1 MRKVHRQERT
11 DGAVMKRVLYI
22 DDSAD
27 DLMLF
32 GRGCELAGVSFVL
45 TIAHGSEVGV
55 RYLESAG
62 ELADQGAHPMPD
74 LILLDIKMPGMD
86 GFEVLS
92 WIRAQAKFSMLPVAL
107 YSSSTVS
114 EDVLRGYLG
123 GTTFYVP
130 KPSGLAALKELA
142 LAVDNCLKTEGK
154 ECDALLKLSIERAT
168 VMKDFRV
175 VPVSQGYP
183 SGRVG
188 L

>member
-1 MRKVHRQERT
+1 
-11 DGAVMKRVLYI
+11 MKRVLYI

-27 DLMLF
+27 DLVLF

-45 TIAHGSEVGV
+45 TVAQGADAGL
-55 RYLESAG
+55 RYLKDAG
-62 ELADQGAHPMPD
+62 EFADRGAHPIPD

-92 WIRAQAKFSMLPVAL
+92 WIRAQPKLSTVPVAL
-107 YSSSTVS
+107 YSSSTVD
-114 EDVLRGYLG
+114 EDVLRGYLE

-142 LAVDNCLKTEGK
+142 LAVDDCLKSDGK
-154 ECDALLKLSIERAT
+154 ECEALMQMSIERSK
-168 VMKDFRV
+168 VLK
-175 VPVSQGYP
+175 S
-183 SGRVG
+183 

>member
-1 MRKVHRQERT
+1 
-11 DGAVMKRVLYI
+11 MKRVLYI

-27 DLMLF
+27 DLVLF
-32 GRGCELAGVSFVL
+32 GRACESAHVSFVL
-45 TIAHGSEVGV
+45 TVAQGADAGV

-62 ELADQGAHPMPD
+62 ELADRGTHPMPD

-92 WIRAQAKFSMLPVAL
+92 WIRAQAKLSTIPVAL

-114 EDVLRGYLG
+114 DDVLRGYLG

-142 LAVDNCLKTEGK
+142 LAVDDCLKREGK
-154 ECDALLKLSIERAT
+154 ECEALMKLSIERGAAL
-168 VMKDFRV
+168 K
-175 VPVSQGYP
+175 
-183 SGRVG
+183 SG
-188 L
+188 